1 MLPKWIKVL
10 IVFLIVLS
18 IVSVAIKIICNI
30 DYLSDISDFALIL
43 SLVALIAYA
52 YYNYLI
58 AKDAYT
64 PSASFAI
71 QPYKNDP
78 FHFAFILQNHSK
90 VSLNCWCKL
99 NPTVY
104 DQRIDLD
111 KFYGGKTSFD
121 LQPYG
126 NAMGHF
132 DIRDI
137 LTKSKRPLEEIQS
150 KYTKEDVKK
159 QLYFNIEFWYNP
171 VGVNNKFENPKQP
184 HFFDFKRNIIVAD
197 F

>member
-1 MLPKWIKVL
+1 MLPKWLKVL
-10 IVFLIVLS
+10 LVFLLVLS

-30 DYLSDISDFALIL
+30 DISVFALFL
-43 SLVALIAYA
+43 SLAALIVYA
-52 YYNYLI
+52 YYTYLI

-71 QPYKNDP
+71 QPYINDP

-104 DQRIDLD
+104 NQQIDLD

-121 LQPYG
+121 LQPFG

-137 LTKSKRPLEEIQS
+137 LAKSERALEEMQS
-150 KYTKEDVKK
+150 KYKKEDVKK
-159 QLYFNIEFWYNP
+159 QLYLNIEFWYNP

-184 HFFDFKRNIIVAD
+184 HFFDFKRNLIVAD